1 LAVDKPP
8 QLKNPLAIA
17 IALGMA
23 LTIGLALVWRFTPL
37 REIVTAERVIEWAE
51 AFSGHWWAPLVL
63 ILAYTPASVVMFPR
77 QLITIAAAVA
87 FGPVKGFICAMA
99 GVLLASA
106 AGWLAGRLLDEERV
120 KRMAGPRLE
129 RLSKL
134 LRKRGI
140 VAVAAA
146 RALPVAP
153 FTIESIVAGALRIK
167 LWHLLAGTFL
177 GMAPGMLGTTILG
190 DQVAA
195 ALTQGRRLNGW
206 IIAAAVAALA
216 GVAWFARRWFARLEA
231 DAS

>member
-1 LAVDKPP
+1 
-8 QLKNPLAIA
+8 
-17 IALGMA
+17 
-23 LTIGLALVWRFTPL
+23 
-37 REIVTAERVIEWAE
+37 
-51 AFSGHWWAPLVL
+51 
-63 ILAYTPASVVMFPR
+63 
-77 QLITIAAAVA
+77 
-87 FGPVKGFICAMA
+87 VKGFICAMA

-195 ALTQGRRLNGW
+195 ALAHGRRLNGW
-206 IIAAAVAALA
+206 IIAAAVVALA